1 MILVIIIFVMRG
13 AQLCILVI
21 TMVSIYVSVDVEV
34 LETQINGHHCRSAVV
49 NPFYTIQ

>member
-1 MILVIIIFVMRG
+1 MILVLIIFVMRG

-21 TMVSIYVSVDVEV
+21 TMVTIYVSVDVEV
-34 LETQINGHHCRSAVV
+34 LDTQIYGQHCRSAVV